1 MVAVAVG
8 VDLGQKRDPTAIA
21 VVEAQRRDCD
31 GRGSVS
37 VEDYY
42 ITRFLERLPL
52 GTPYPAIAQRV
63 QTVIANIRRQVA
75 ASEPPRFE
83 MPPASASITLYVD
96 GTGVGQPVVDL
107 LKCAG
112 VHVRPV
118 YCDSRAPRKE
128 SELST

>member
-21 VVEAQRRDCD
+21 VVEPQRREQD
-31 GRGSVS
+31 GRS
-37 VEDYY
+37 EDFY

-63 QTVIANIRRQVA
+63 QTVIANIQRQVA
-75 ASEPPRFE
+75 ESDPPRFG
-83 MPPASASITLYVD
+83 MPPPSATITLYVD

-107 LKCAG
+107 LKGAG
-112 VHVRPV
+112 VRLRPV
-118 YCDSRAPRKE
+118 YFTHGDKRTE
-128 SELST
+128 